1 MKQAKKRS
9 PVPKALPEKERT
21 LVSFDWAMKYIL
33 RDKANFD
40 VSINANNMLNKSY
53 ISHLSRLK
61 TDGIPNIGRNIVL
74 GVSFLL

>member
-1 MKQAKKRS
+1 MGGN
-9 PVPKALPEKERT
+9 VN
-21 LVSFDWAMKYIL
+21 IN
-33 RDKANFD
+33 KANFD
-40 VSINANNMLNKSY
+40 ISINANNMLDKRY